1 MKVFKA
7 FMIVIVLLIVVLP
20 ACATGTGDT
29 KKSVGVG
36 VEKKTKESLMEIQT
50 AVRDVLDG
58 LVDAYVNKNARRFMS
73 FVAEDYA
80 GDDTILDRRIRR
92 DFRKFS
98 DMDMRYTF
106 NNVTTD
112 SKNENISVAVTF
124 TRSYTDVKTAKR
136 INKPGSAVLI
146 FRMVDGH
153 PKLREMKRPSLFILG
168 K

>member
-7 FMIVIVLLIVVLP
+7 FIIVVVLSIFAVP
-20 ACATGTGDT
+20 ACAAGTSDT
-29 KKSVGVG
+29 KKTAG
-36 VEKKTKESLMEIQT
+36 VEKKSKESFIEIQA
-50 AVRDVLDG
+50 AVRDTLDG

-73 FVAEDYA
+73 FVAEDYL
-80 GDDTILDRRIRR
+80 GDDTLLDRRIRR

-136 INKPGSAVLI
+136 INKTGSAVLI
-146 FRMVDGH
+146 FRMVDER
-153 PKLREMKRPSLFILG
+153 PKLREMKSPSLFGVG